1 MTKKTKAAEYELI
14 TPIGETTDETRN
26 LPAGSLVKL
35 IFGSVTSYEK
45 YQVVE
50 SMWVGVTSR
59 NGDIYSGTLANTPF
73 DRRSLPL
80 KLGDKINFTA
90 DQIRNYV
97 SVEKIA
103 DHVFV

>member
-14 TPIGETTDETRN
+14 TPIGETADEARN
-26 LPAGSLVKL
+26 LPIGSLVKL
-35 IFGSVTSYEK
+35 IFGSVTGCDKK

-59 NGDIYSGTLANTPF
+59 NGDIYSGTLDNIPF

-80 KLGDKINFTA
+80 KYGDEINFTA
-90 DQIRNYV
+90 DQIRNYAK
-97 SVEKIA
+97 EDA
-103 DHVFV
+103 FA

>member
-14 TPIGETTDETRN
+14 TPIGETADEARN
-26 LPAGSLVKL
+26 LPIGSLVKL
-35 IFGSVTSYEK
+35 IFGSLTGCDKK

-59 NGDIYSGTLANTPF
+59 NGDIYSGTLENIPL

-90 DQIRNYV
+90 DQIRNYAK
-97 SVEKIA
+97 EDA
-103 DHVFV
+103 FA

>member
-1 MTKKTKAAEYELI
+1 MTKETKAAKYVLI

-59 NGDIYSGTLANTPF
+59 NGDIYSGTLDNIPF

-80 KLGDKINFTA
+80 KYGDEINFTA
-90 DQIRNYV
+90 DQIRNYAK
-97 SVEKIA
+97 EDA
-103 DHVFV
+103 FA